1 MQQINTQKEN
11 NDTQTSMHMKAL
23 QETIDKQVLELE
35 QMLKAKQ
42 NAEQKMQEMT
52 QELEVNSKVRREA
65 EERADRLHEDNQK
78 LTTNYT
84 VLKEHEMNIIQDFQD
99 RKLVV

>member
-1 MQQINTQKEN
+1 
-11 NDTQTSMHMKAL
+11 
-23 QETIDKQVLELE
+23 
-35 QMLKAKQ
+35 
-42 NAEQKMQEMT
+42 MQEMT
-52 QELEVNSKVRREA
+52 QELEVNTKVRREA